1 MHRKL
6 EAYYDFFGRPLGWLV
21 RLLLLF
27 SLVCLPFVWT
37 GGPLWTMSF
46 TSNQYPDPLK
56 MAIHVDHLEG
66 QKTADRDD
74 LREIN
79 SLNHYIGMRPLL
91 ESDFA
96 EFLWLPFVIGIFG
109 LLCLR
114 LIFLGRLRDIVD
126 VFMLFVY
133 FALFSFWDFYS
144 KLYNYGHILDPEAP
158 IKVDPFTPPLYGRE
172 KIANFWVESYPG
184 GASFALIAFG
194 VLLAVATLLALWQ
207 AWRDWKSSNGASPD
221 KAGKAAAAVAI
232 LLPGSLLAL
241 LVPAPARA
249 AELHAGP
256 GQQYASPAA
265 ALAAAVDGDVILLAA
280 GEYPGNLVLDR
291 QVILRGTGRPRI
303 IGTGT
308 GSVIT
313 LAADGAGLS
322 GLDISGSGNDMMH
335 SDAGVHITADNA
347 HVQDCRL
354 SDNLFGIF
362 FRLAEHA
369 VVEDNVIRGRAGEGI
384 GGRGAGLH
392 LYDSHNC
399 IIRHNDVK
407 TVRDGVYFDHSNYNL
422 VEDNKFAE
430 LRYGVHYMYCE
441 SNEFYRNV
449 FRDSVAGAAIMYTN
463 NVHFSDNLIL
473 NNRLGHNAFG
483 LLFQSCYDCT
493 AERNV
498 IVNNT
503 CGFFLEAA
511 ERTILRNNLVAYNDV
526 GAVVFGSS
534 IDTTFENNDF
544 IQNIATLRTIGRSDM
559 DWGGEGNGNY
569 YSDYEGYDLDGD
581 GRGDVPHKLQDAF
594 EHLTGNHPLLKL
606 YLSSAAADA
615 LVLAERSFP
624 VLPHSDVLDPEPMT
638 HPVSGVRLQLEPG
651 DKARPRGSLALAAL
665 ALLGWGGCLLGIKEL
680 AR

>member
-1 MHRKL
+1 MQRRM

-21 RLLLLF
+21 RLLLLI
-27 SLVCLPFVWT
+27 SLVALPFVWI

-56 MAIHVDHLEG
+56 MAIHVDHLDG
-66 QKTADRDD
+66 QKTANRDD

-79 SLNHYIGMRPLL
+79 SLNRYIGMKPLL

-96 EFLWLPFVIGIFG
+96 EFLWLPFAIGIFG

-114 LIFLGRLRDIVD
+114 LIFFGRLRDIVD
-126 VFMLFVY
+126 VCVLFLY
-133 FALFSFWDFYS
+133 FALFSFWDFYN
-144 KLYNYGHILDPEAP
+144 KLYNYGHILDPEAA
-158 IKVDPFTPPLYGRE
+158 INVEPFTPPLYGKV

-184 GASFALIAFG
+184 GASYALMAFG
-194 VLLAVATLLALWQ
+194 GLLMLATLVALWQ
-207 AWRDWKSSNGASPD
+207 AWRDWKRGD
-221 KAGKAAAAVAI
+221 TGAAAKPPVS
-232 LLPGSLLAL
+232 GTGLAL
-241 LVPAPARA
+241 LLLACVLLLPRPVC
-249 AELHAGP
+249 AEELRVGP
-256 GQQYASPAA
+256 GGQYASPVA
-265 ALAAAVDGDVILLAA
+265 ALAAAQDDDVILIA
-280 GEYPGNLVLDR
+280 PGTYEGPLVIDR
-291 QVILRGTGRPRI
+291 RVTLRGEEHARI
-303 IGTGT
+303 FGSNI

-313 LAADGAGLS
+313 IAADNVLIEGLT
-322 GLDISGSGNDMMH
+322 ISGSGKDMMH
-335 SDAGVHITADNA
+335 SDAGVHITADHA
-347 HVQDCRL
+347 TIRDCIL
-354 SDNLFGIF
+354 EDNLFGVM

-369 VVEDNVIRGRAGEGI
+369 IVDGNTIRGRGEVGI
-384 GGRGAGLH
+384 GSRGAGLH

-399 IIRHNDVK
+399 IIRNNDVK
-407 TVRDGVYFDHSNYNL
+407 TVRDGVYFDHSNYNV
-422 VEDNKFAE
+422 VEDNRFAE

-463 NVHFSDNLIL
+463 NVQFSENLIL

-503 CGFFLEAA
+503 CGFFLEQA
-511 ERTILRNNLVAYNDV
+511 ENTMVRNNLVAFNDV
-526 GAVVFGSS
+526 GAIVFGSS
-534 IDTTFENNDF
+534 INTTFEHNDF

-559 DWGGEGNGNY
+559 DWGGNDGGNY
-569 YSDYEGYDLDGD
+569 YSDYEGYDLDAD
-581 GRGDVPHKLQDAF
+581 GRGDIPHKLQDAF
-594 EHLTGNHPLLKL
+594 EHMTGNHPLLEL

-624 VLPHSDVLDPEPMT
+624 VLPHSEMYDPEPLT

>member
-1 MHRKL
+1 MQKHL

-21 RLLLLF
+21 RVLLLI
-27 SLVCLPFVWT
+27 SLVALPFVWT
-37 GGPLWTMSF
+37 AGPLWTMSF

-66 QKTADRDD
+66 QVSPNRDD

-96 EFLWLPFVIGIFG
+96 EFLWLPFAVGIFA

-114 LIFLGRLRDIVD
+114 LIFFGRLRDIVD
-126 VFMLFVY
+126 VFVLFAY
-133 FALFSFWDFYS
+133 FALFSFYDFYN
-144 KLYNYGHILDPEAP
+144 KLYNYGHILDPAAP
-158 IKVDPFTPPLYGRE
+158 IKVDPFTPPLYG
-172 KIANFWVESYPG
+172 KAQVANFWIESFPG
-184 GASFALIAFG
+184 AASYALISFG
-194 VLLAVATLLALWQ
+194 GLLGLATLVALFQ
-207 AWRDWKSSNGASPD
+207 AWRDWRRQRNDKPGKSLTSSG
-221 KAGKAAAAVAI
+221 VTT
-232 LLPGSLLAL
+232 LLAL
-241 LVPAPARA
+241 LVVGLLYPQVSSA
-249 AELHAGP
+249 AELRVGP
-256 GQQYASPAA
+256 GAQFASPGA
-265 ALAAAVDGDVILLAA
+265 ALAAAVDGDVILIAP
-280 GEYPGNLVLDR
+280 GEYIGSIMIDKSVT
-291 QVILRGTGRPRI
+291 LRGEGYPQIVCERL
-303 IGTGT
+303 
-308 GSVIT
+308 GSTIT
-313 LAADGAGLS
+313 MAADGAQLEGLA
-322 GLDISGSGNDMMH
+322 ISGSGRDMMH
-335 SDAGVHITADNA
+335 SDAGIHVTADNV
-347 HVQDCRL
+347 HVKDCIL
-354 SDNLFGIF
+354 TDNLFGVM
-362 FRLAEHA
+362 FRIIENAI
-369 VVEDNVIRGRAGEGI
+369 VEDCTIRGRAEEGI
-384 GGRGAGLH
+384 GSRGAGFH

-399 IIRHNDVK
+399 IIRNNDVK
-407 TVRDGVYFDHSNYNL
+407 TVRDGVYFDHSNYNV
-422 VEDNKFAE
+422 VEDNRFAE

-463 NVHFSDNLIL
+463 NVQFSDNLIL

-503 CGFFLEAA
+503 CGFFLEQA
-511 ERTILRNNLVAYNDV
+511 ENTIIRNNLVAYNDV

-534 IDTTFENNDF
+534 IDTTFEHNDF

-559 DWGGEGNGNY
+559 DWGGAGGGNY

-581 GRGDVPHKLQDAF
+581 GLGDVPHKLQDAF

-624 VLPHSDVLDPEPMT
+624 VLPHSDVLDPEPST

-651 DKARPRGSLALAAL
+651 DKASPRGSLALAAL
-665 ALLGWGGCLLGIKEL
+665 ALLGWGGCLLGIKEFS
-680 AR
+680 R